1 MRDITYSRDALRTL
15 LRLPANTAA
24 LIRSK
29 IALYA
34 ADPGALGNNVKALK
48 GQPGIRRLRVGD
60 GRVILSEDGA
70 VVAIIRIA
78 ARGNASD

>member
-34 ADPGALGNNVKALK
+34 ADSGALGNNVKALK

-78 ARGNASD
+78 ARGNAYD